1 MWPCVFDTGF
11 FIFKEKNM
19 QDLIDELKK
28 NRILDKNELVRLMSG
43 FQSQDK
49 ECLLKAAR
57 EVTGDIFGK
66 GIYTRGLIEIS
77 NYCKNDC
84 YYCGIRKS
92 NDESQRY
99 RLSKEDIL
107 SCCNQGYDLGFRTFV
122 LQGGEDPWFTDERIL
137 DVVKSIKSEYPDC
150 AITLSLGEKTRAQY
164 AKYYTAGVDRY
175 LLRHET
181 ANASHYS
188 RLHPRALTLENR
200 KRCLFDL
207 KEIGYQVGTGFMVGS
222 PFQTF
227 ENLAD
232 DLLFIKDL
240 EPEMIGIGPFIPHKD
255 TPFAKWEAGAM
266 DLTIFLIGVLRL
278 MLPYSLIPS
287 TTALGTINTKGREN
301 GILAGAN
308 VVMPNLSPKE
318 VRDKYLLY
326 DNKISTGAEGAESV
340 NLLDKRI
347 NKIGYKLLIDRG
359 DHQNRK
365 EKI

>member
-1 MWPCVFDTGF
+1 MQHLIDKLE
-11 FIFKEKNM
+11 KEKR
-19 QDLIDELKK
+19 LSKE
-28 NRILDKNELVRLMSG
+28 ELVSLIGG
-43 FQSQDK
+43 FQSEDM
-49 ECLLKAAR
+49 EYLLNKARAI
-57 EVTGDIFGK
+57 TKKNFGN

-92 NDESQRY
+92 NEKSDRY

-107 SCCNQGYDLGFRTFV
+107 FCCNQGYDLGFRTFV
-122 LQGGEDPWFTDERIL
+122 LQGGEDPWFTDEIVI
-137 DVVKSIKSEYPDC
+137 DIVKSIKSDYPDC
-150 AITLSLGEKTRAQY
+150 AITLSLGEKTRVQY
-164 AKYYTAGVDRY
+164 YEYYAAGVDRY

-181 ANASHYS
+181 ADPLHYA
-188 RLHPRALTLENR
+188 RLHPDSLNLEDR
-200 KRCLFDL
+200 KRCIYDL

-240 EPEMIGIGPFIPHKD
+240 EAEMIGIGPFIPHKD
-255 TPFAKWEAGAM
+255 TPFAKYPAGAM
-266 DLTIFLIGVLRL
+266 DLTIFLIGILRL

-287 TTALGTINTKGREN
+287 TTALGTIDSSGREN

-308 VVMPNLSPKE
+308 VVMPNLSPKQ
-318 VRDKYLLY
+318 VRGKYLLY
-326 DNKISTGAEGAESV
+326 DNKIFTGEEGAESID
-340 NLLDKRI
+340 LLKKRI
-347 NKIGYKLLIDRG
+347 SQIGYELLVDRG

-365 EKI
+365 GKFNEFK